1 VNTSNATPHNAPM
14 RILWQSST
22 PITKYPAYNDA
33 IVAHAA
39 RVLGTGVEVV
49 VRGTL
54 RPTFGTYTRAAF
66 FLKSSDMMD
75 SIVSAADEGFDGVG
89 IGCFLDPI
97 LHELR
102 EILDIPVM
110 GLAETGMH
118 MACMLGQRFAIL
130 SHSGALNVKVYDS
143 LAERYGLR
151 ARMSGMYA
159 VDLPMDAL
167 EKAITGDPAPAVA
180 LITEAAER
188 LVADGAEVI
197 VPGCGLLNL
206 LCVQQGL
213 SQVAGAAVLDVTGA
227 LLKMTETM
235 ITLRRVSGT
244 GVSRN
249 GYYARPSETDV
260 RKTLASFGRGKVD
273 GNTSTGAAAAAS
285 AALKAAA

>member
-1 VNTSNATPHNAPM
+1 MTTFETPPAVAPM

-22 PITKYPAYNDA
+22 PITKYPAYNAA
-33 IVAHAA
+33 IVAHAK
-39 RVLGTGVEVV
+39 RVLGAGVEVV

-75 SIVSAADEGFDGVG
+75 SIVAAADEGFDGVG

-102 EILDIPVM
+102 EVLDIPIM

-118 MACMLGQRFAIL
+118 MACMLGQRFAVL
-130 SHSGALNVKVYDS
+130 SHSEALNVKVYDS

-151 ARMSGMYA
+151 ARMSGLHS
-159 VDLPMDAL
+159 VHLPMDVL

-180 LITEAAER
+180 LITEAAQNA
-188 LVADGAEVI
+188 VAQGAEVI

-213 SQVAGAAVLDVTGA
+213 NQVAGATVLDVTGA

-235 ITLRRVSGT
+235 ITLRRVSGV
-244 GVSRN
+244 GVSRV
-249 GYYARPSETDV
+249 GYYARPAESDV
-260 RKTLASFGRGKVD
+260 RKTLASFGRGMV
-273 GNTSTGAAAAAS
+273 GGADAS
-285 AALKAAA
+285 SATTLNVVQ

>member
-1 VNTSNATPHNAPM
+1 MTPSHAPAHAAPI

-22 PITKYPAYNDA
+22 PITRYPAYNEA
-33 IVAHAA
+33 IIAHAA
-39 RVLGTGVEVV
+39 RVLGPHVEVV

-75 SIVSAADEGFDGVG
+75 SIVAAADEGFDGVG

-118 MACMLGQRFAIL
+118 MACMLGQRFAVL
-130 SHSGALNVKVYDS
+130 SHSEALNVKVYDS

-151 ARMSGMYA
+151 ARMSGMHA

-167 EKAITGDPAPAVA
+167 EKAITGDPAPAVV
-180 LITEAAER
+180 LLHEAGAK
-188 LVADGAEVI
+188 LVAQGAEVI

-213 SQVAGAAVLDVTGA
+213 NQIAGAAVLDVTGA

-235 ITLRRVSGT
+235 VMLRRVSGT
-244 GVSRN
+244 GVSRT
-249 GYYARPSETDV
+249 GYYARPAEADV
-260 RKTLASFGRGKVD
+260 RRTLVSFGRGRVGVSEPAVD
-273 GNTSTGAAAAAS
+273 MPST
-285 AALKAAA
+285 KARP

>member
-1 VNTSNATPHNAPM
+1 M

-22 PITKYPAYNDA
+22 PITRYPAYNAA

-39 RVLGTGVEVV
+39 RVLGPGVEVV

-54 RPTFGTYTRAAF
+54 RPTFGKYTRAAF

-75 SIVSAADEGFDGVG
+75 SIVAAADEGFDGVG

-110 GLAETGMH
+110 GLAEAGMH

-130 SHSGALNVKVYDS
+130 SHSEALNVKVYDS
-143 LAERYGLR
+143 LADKYGLR
-151 ARMSGMYA
+151 ARMSGMHA

-167 EKAITGDPAPAVA
+167 ETAITGDPAPAIA
-180 LITEAAER
+180 LITGAAKQ
-188 LVADGAEVI
+188 LVDQGAEVI

-213 SQVAGAAVLDVTGA
+213 SQVAGATVLDVTGA
-227 LLKMTETM
+227 LLKTTETM

-244 GVSRN
+244 GVSRT
-249 GYYARPSETDV
+249 GYYARPAEADV
-260 RKTLASFGRGKVD
+260 RKTLASFGRGKL
-273 GNTSTGAAAAAS
+273 GGAEASPAAHAAS
-285 AALKAAA
+285 TPGPKALA

>member
-1 VNTSNATPHNAPM
+1 M

-22 PITKYPAYNDA
+22 PISKYPAYDA
-33 IVAHAA
+33 AIAAHAK
-39 RVLGTGVEVV
+39 RVLGPNVEVV

-54 RPTFGTYTRAAF
+54 RPTFGAYTRAAF

-75 SIVSAADEGFDGVG
+75 SIVAAADEGFDGVA

-102 EILDIPVM
+102 EILDIPIM

-118 MACMLGQRFAIL
+118 MACMLGQRFAVF
-130 SHSGALNVKVYDS
+130 SHSEALNVKVYDS
-143 LAERYGLR
+143 LAGRYGLH
-151 ARMSGMYA
+151 ARMSGLHS
-159 VDLPMDAL
+159 VHLPMDVL
-167 EKAITGDPAPAVA
+167 EKAITGDAAPAMA
-180 LITEAAER
+180 LITEAATKAVEQ
-188 LVADGAEVI
+188 GAEVI

-213 SQVAGAAVLDVTGA
+213 NQVAGATVLDVTGA

-244 GVSRN
+244 GVSRV
-249 GYYARPSETDV
+249 GYYARPLEADL
-260 RKTLASFGRGKVD
+260 RKSLASFGRGKV
-273 GNTSTGAAAAAS
+273 GGANAPAPAPT
-285 AALKAAA
+285 LKAVA

>member
-1 VNTSNATPHNAPM
+1 MTSSATLPEATPM

-22 PITKYPAYNDA
+22 PISKYPAYNAA
-33 IVAHAA
+33 IVAHAK
-39 RVLGTGVEVV
+39 RVLGPGTEVV

-75 SIVSAADEGFDGVG
+75 SIVAAADEGFDGVG

-102 EILDIPVM
+102 EILDIPVL

-118 MACMLGQRFAIL
+118 MACMLGHRFAVL
-130 SHSGALNVKVYDS
+130 SHSEALNVKVYDG
-143 LAERYGLR
+143 LLDRYGLR
-151 ARMSGMYA
+151 ARLSGLHS
-159 VDLPMDAL
+159 VHLPMSVL
-167 EKAITGDPAPAVA
+167 EEAITGDPAPAVA
-180 LITEAAER
+180 LVTEAARKAVEQ
-188 LVADGAEVI
+188 GAEVI

-213 SQVAGAAVLDVTGA
+213 NQVAGATVLDVTGA

-235 ITLRRVSGT
+235 ITLRRVSGM
-244 GVSRN
+244 GVSRV
-249 GYYARPSETDV
+249 GYYERPTESDV
-260 RKTLASFGRGKVD
+260 RRTLASFGRGRVGGID
-273 GNTSTGAAAAAS
+273 GPAETP
-285 AALKAAA
+285 ALKVVR

>member
-1 VNTSNATPHNAPM
+1 MTISNAPPHAAPM

-22 PITKYPAYNDA
+22 PITRYPAYNDA

-39 RVLGTGVEVV
+39 RVLGPNVEVV

-75 SIVSAADEGFDGVG
+75 SIVAAADEGFDGVG

-130 SHSGALNVKVYDS
+130 SHSEALNVKVYDS

-151 ARMSGMYA
+151 ARMSGMHA
-159 VDLPMDAL
+159 VDLSMDVL
-167 EKAITGDPAPAVA
+167 EKAITGDPAPAMA
-180 LITEAAER
+180 LLNEAGKK
-188 LVADGAEVI
+188 LVDQGAEVI

-213 SQVAGAAVLDVTGA
+213 NQIAGATVLDVTGA

-235 ITLRRVSGT
+235 VMLRRVSGT
-244 GVSRN
+244 GVSRT
-249 GYYARPSETDV
+249 GYYARPAEADV
-260 RKTLASFGRGKVD
+260 RKTLASFGRGKVGGSD
-273 GNTSTGAAAAAS
+273 ASS
-285 AALKAAA
+285 AATTPIRKAAA